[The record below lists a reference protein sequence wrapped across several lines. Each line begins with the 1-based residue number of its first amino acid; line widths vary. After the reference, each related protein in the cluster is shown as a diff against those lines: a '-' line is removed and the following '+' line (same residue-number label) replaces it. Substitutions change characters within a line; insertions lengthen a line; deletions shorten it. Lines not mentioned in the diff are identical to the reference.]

1 MRYFLLLAFAT
12 LTAAPAAAPQ
22 STADKPLAIYF
33 IDVEGGQATLFVTP
47 AGESMLIDTGFP
59 GNQDRDIN
67 RLLATMKQAGVSRL
81 DYLLITHYHT
91 DHVGNAAA
99 LAAKL
104 PIGTFVDHGETVEAD
119 GRQQYET
126 YAVARKS
133 GKHLQVKPGDK
144 VPIAGID
151 VTVVS
156 AGGQHLSGAL
166 AGAGAA
172 NPLCA
177 GFKPKEPDPG
187 ENAQSVGTV
196 IAFGRFRMIDLG
208 DLTWNKEQE
217 LVCPNNLIGPV
228 DLYLTTHH
236 GVAQSNA
243 PVIVQAIKPRVAVMN
258 NGAKKGGSPEA
269 WQIVHDS
276 PGLEDL
282 WQLHYAVDG
291 GKDHNVGEQFI
302 ANVDESTAYN
312 ITVSVNA
319 DGRFTVTNT
328 RNGLKKT
335 YTATAGAPRSQAERA
350 EHGGPNR

>member
-1 MRYFLLLAFAT
+1 MRYFLLLALAI

-22 STADKPLAIYF
+22 PKADKPLTIYF
-33 IDVEGGQATLFVTP
+33 IDAEGGQATLLVTP

-67 RLLATMKQAGVSRL
+67 RVLATMKQAGVSRL

-104 PIGTFVDHGETVEAD
+104 PVGTFVDHGETVEAD
-119 GRQQYET
+119 GRQLYET
-126 YAVARKS
+126 YAAARKS

-144 VPIAGID
+144 VPIAGLE

-156 AGGQHLSGAL
+156 AAGQHLASAL
-166 AGAGAA
+166 AGAGAT

-177 GFKPKEPDPG
+177 GFKPKEPDPS

-196 IAFGRFRMIDLG
+196 ITFGRFRMIDLG

-276 PGLEDL
+276 PGLEDF

-291 GKDHNVGEQFI
+291 GKDHNVSEQFI

-328 RNGLKKT
+328 RNGYKKT
-335 YTATAGAPRSQAERA
+335 YTAAAGAARSQAERA
-350 EHGGPNR
+350 EPGGRNH